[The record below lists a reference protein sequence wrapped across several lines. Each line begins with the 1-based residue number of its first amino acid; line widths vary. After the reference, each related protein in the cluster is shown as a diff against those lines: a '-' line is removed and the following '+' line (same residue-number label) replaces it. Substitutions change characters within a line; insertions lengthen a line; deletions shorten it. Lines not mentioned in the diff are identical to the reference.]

1 MTLYFGDN
9 KVSQILGIHE
19 GDMDIAIV
27 FAYFLGLIF
36 VGSRSFRIMKGV
48 DSFFVADR
56 KAPFLFVVGSLF
68 ATIIGGSST
77 IGMAGLGYKQG
88 LVGAWWLL
96 VGAIGLF
103 FLGLFLAEKVRGYSL
118 YTLPEILE
126 VQYGPEAKL
135 FASGLIVIA
144 WTGIIAGQIVAAG
157 KILEVILKAPPSLLM
172 IITAFVFILYTLLGG
187 QHSVVRTDSIQS
199 LIIIVAILA
208 SIPLCL
214 DKVGGVFLMRETLEG
229 GYFSFPVSQHFTWK
243 TLATYLFLVGSTYL
257 VGPDIF
263 SRLFCAKSE
272 KVAKGATIT
281 VSLTLIPFAFI
292 ITLIG
297 MSARILFPEISP
309 EASFPTMINH
319 LFPIGLNG
327 LVIAALLSAMMS
339 SADTCLLTT
348 STILSVDIIKPM
360 LRPDIEERKLL
371 LLSRFFIVVIGIF
384 SLIIAL
390 SLRGVIPSLL
400 LGYTVY
406 TSGLVFPVLLGF
418 WRDGLKLNRGGAISA
433 MVVGGGLALIGKFMG
448 LSDSGLWGFF
458 LSGLIL
464 IIGSRFFQFMKSK

>member
-1 MTLYFGDN
+1 
-9 KVSQILGIHE
+9 
-19 GDMDIAIV
+19 MDIAIV
-27 FAYFLGLIF
+27 CIYFLGLIF
-36 VGSRSFRIMKGV
+36 IGSRSFRIVKGL

-77 IGMAGLGYKQG
+77 IGMAGLGYRQG
-88 LVGAWWLL
+88 LVGSWWLL

-172 IITAFVFILYTLLGG
+172 IVTAFVFILYTLLGG
-187 QHSVVRTDSIQS
+187 QHSVVRTDTIQS
-199 LIIIVAILA
+199 LIIIIAILA
-208 SIPLCL
+208 AIPLCL
-214 DKVGGVFLMRETLEG
+214 GKVGGISVMREALG
-229 GYFSFPVSQHFTWK
+229 GDFFSFPVSQHFTWK
-243 TLATYLFLVGSTYL
+243 SLATYLFLVGSTYL
-257 VGPDIF
+257 VGPDIY
-263 SRLFCAKSE
+263 SRLFCSKDKTTART
-272 KVAKGATIT
+272 ATIT
-281 VSLTLIPFAFI
+281 VALGLIPFAFI

-297 MSARILFPEISP
+297 MSARVLFPQISP

-319 LFPIGLNG
+319 IFPIGLNG

-360 LRPDIEERKLL
+360 LKTNVGEKTVL
-371 LLSRFFIVVIGIF
+371 LLSRIFIVLIGVF

-390 SLRGVIPSLL
+390 RLKGVISSLL

-406 TSGLVFPVLLGF
+406 TSGLVFPILLGF
-418 WRDGLKLNRGGAISA
+418 YRHRLKLTRRGAIAA
-433 MVVGGGLALIGKFMG
+433 MVAGGGVALIGKFMG
-448 LSDSGLWGFF
+448 LADFGLYGFF
-458 LSGLIL
+458 LSGIIL
-464 IIGSRFFQFMKSK
+464 IGGSRFVAQ

>member
-1 MTLYFGDN
+1 
-9 KVSQILGIHE
+9 
-19 GDMDIAIV
+19 MDIAIV
-27 FAYFLGLIF
+27 CIYFLGLIF
-36 VGSRSFRIMKGV
+36 IGSRSFRIVKGL

-77 IGMAGLGYKQG
+77 IGMAGLGYRQG
-88 LVGAWWLL
+88 LVGSWWLL

-157 KILEVILKAPPSLLM
+157 KILEVIFKAPPSLLM
-172 IITAFVFILYTLLGG
+172 IVTAFVFILYTLLGG
-187 QHSVVRTDSIQS
+187 QHSVVRTDTIQS
-199 LIIIVAILA
+199 LIIIIAILA

-214 DKVGGVFLMRETLEG
+214 GKVGGLFSLREALG
-229 GYFSFPVSQHFTWK
+229 GDFFSFPVSQHFTWK
-243 TLATYLFLVGSTYL
+243 SLATYLFLVGSTYL
-257 VGPDIF
+257 VGPDIY
-263 SRLFCAKSE
+263 SRLFCSKDKKIAKT
-272 KVAKGATIT
+272 ATIT
-281 VSLTLIPFAFI
+281 VALGLIPFAFI

-297 MSARILFPEISP
+297 MSARVLFPQISP

-319 LFPIGLNG
+319 IFPIGLNG
-327 LVIAALLSAMMS
+327 LIIAALLSAMMS

-360 LRPDIEERKLL
+360 LKPNVGDKTLL
-371 LLSRFFIVVIGIF
+371 LLSRIFIVLIGVF

-390 SLRGVIPSLL
+390 RLKGVISSLL

-406 TSGLVFPVLLGF
+406 TSGLVLPILLGF
-418 WRDGLKLNRGGAISA
+418 YRHRLKLNREGTIVA
-433 MVVGGGLALIGKFMG
+433 MVTGGGMALAGKCMG
-448 LSDSGLWGFF
+448 LPDFGLYGFF
-458 LSGLIL
+458 LSGVIL
-464 IIGSRFFQFMKSK
+464 IAGSRFFQFMKK

>member
-1 MTLYFGDN
+1 
-9 KVSQILGIHE
+9 
-19 GDMDIAIV
+19 MDIAIV
-27 FAYFLGLIF
+27 FIYFLGLIY
-36 VGSRSFRIMKGV
+36 VGSRSFKIVKGIN
-48 DSFFVADR
+48 SFFVADR
-56 KAPFLFVVGSLF
+56 RAPFLFVVGSLF

-126 VQYGPEAKL
+126 VQYGPEAKF

-157 KILEVILKAPPSLLM
+157 KILETILRAPPSLLM
-172 IITAFVFILYTLLGG
+172 IITSFVFILYTLLGG

-199 LIIIVAILA
+199 LIIIIAILV

-214 DKVGGVFLMRETLEG
+214 GKVGGVFLMRDALG
-229 GYFSFPVSQHFTWK
+229 GDYFSFPVSQHFTWK
-243 TLATYLFLVGSTYL
+243 SLATYLFLVGSTYL
-257 VGPDIF
+257 VGPDIY
-263 SRLFCAKSE
+263 SRLFCARNE
-272 KVAKGATIT
+272 KIAKGATIT
-281 VSLTLIPFAFI
+281 VALTLIPFAFI
-292 ITLIG
+292 ITIIG

-348 STILSVDIIKPM
+348 STILSVDIVRPLI
-360 LRPDIEERKLL
+360 RPDIEERKLL
-371 LLSRFFIVVIGIF
+371 LLSRIFIVLIGIF

-390 SLRGVIPSLL
+390 MLKGVISSLL

-406 TSGLVFPVLLGF
+406 TSGLVFPILLGF
-418 WRDGLKLNRGGAISA
+418 FRHKLNLNRGGAILA
-433 MVVGGGLALIGKFMG
+433 MVSGGGLALIGKLLG
-448 LSDSGLWGFF
+448 LVDSGLYGFF

-464 IIGSRFFQFMKSK
+464 IAGSRFFQFMKSK

>member
-1 MTLYFGDN
+1 
-9 KVSQILGIHE
+9 
-19 GDMDIAIV
+19 MDIAIV
-27 FAYFLGLIF
+27 CIYFLGLIF
-36 VGSRSFRIMKGV
+36 IGSRSFRIVKGL

-77 IGMAGLGYKQG
+77 IGMAGLGYRQG
-88 LVGAWWLL
+88 LVGSWWLL

-157 KILEVILKAPPSLLM
+157 KILEVIFKAPPSLLM
-172 IITAFVFILYTLLGG
+172 IVTAFVFILYTLLGG
-187 QHSVVRTDSIQS
+187 QHSVVRTDTIQS
-199 LIIIVAILA
+199 LIIIIAILA

-214 DKVGGVFLMRETLEG
+214 SKVGGISVMREALG
-229 GYFSFPVSQHFTWK
+229 GDFFSFPVSQHFTWK
-243 TLATYLFLVGSTYL
+243 SLATYLFLVGSTYL
-257 VGPDIF
+257 VGPDIY
-263 SRLFCAKSE
+263 SRLFCSKDKKIART
-272 KVAKGATIT
+272 ATIT
-281 VSLTLIPFAFI
+281 VALGLIPFAFI

-297 MSARILFPEISP
+297 MSARVLFPQISP

-319 LFPIGLNG
+319 IFPIGLNG
-327 LVIAALLSAMMS
+327 LIIAALLSAMMS

-360 LRPDIEERKLL
+360 LKPNVGDKTLL
-371 LLSRFFIVVIGIF
+371 LLSRIFIVVIGIF

-390 SLRGVIPSLL
+390 LLKGVISSLL

-406 TSGLVFPVLLGF
+406 TSGLVFPILLGF
-418 WRDGLKLNRGGAISA
+418 YRHRLKLNREGTIVA
-433 MVVGGGLALIGKFMG
+433 MVTGGGMALAGKCMG
-448 LSDSGLWGFF
+448 LPDFGLYGFF
-458 LSGLIL
+458 LSGVIL
-464 IIGSRFFQFMKSK
+464 IAGSRFFQFMKK

>member
-1 MTLYFGDN
+1 
-9 KVSQILGIHE
+9 
-19 GDMDIAIV
+19 MDIAIV
-27 FAYFLGLIF
+27 FIYFLGLIF
-36 VGSRSFRIMKGV
+36 VGSRSFRIVKGI

-56 KAPFLFVVGSLF
+56 RAPFLFVVGSLF

-88 LVGAWWLL
+88 LVGSWWLL

-126 VQYGPEAKL
+126 VEYGPEAKL
-135 FASGLIVIA
+135 FASVLIVIA
-144 WTGIIAGQIVAAG
+144 WMGIIAGQVVAAG

-172 IITAFVFILYTLLGG
+172 IITAFVFITYTLLGG
-187 QHSVVRTDSIQS
+187 QHSVVRTDTIQS
-199 LIIIVAILA
+199 LIIIIAILA

-214 DKVGGVFLMRETLEG
+214 GKVGGVFLMREVLG
-229 GYFSFPVSQHFTWK
+229 GDYFSFPVSQHFTWK
-243 TLATYLFLVGSTYL
+243 SLATYLFLVGSTYL
-257 VGPDIF
+257 VGPDIY
-263 SRLFCAKSE
+263 SRLFCAKD
-272 KVAKGATIT
+272 KKIAKRSAIT
-281 VSLTLIPFAFI
+281 VALTLIPFAFI
-292 ITLIG
+292 ITMIG
-297 MSARILFPEISP
+297 MSAKVLFPQINP

-348 STILSVDIIKPM
+348 STILSVDIIKP
-360 LRPDIEERKLL
+360 LLKPAIPEKKLL
-371 LLSRFFIVVIGIF
+371 LLSRFFIVFIGIF

-390 SLRGVIPSLL
+390 RLKGVISSLL

-406 TSGLVFPVLLGF
+406 TSGLVFPILLGF
-418 WRDGLKLNRGGAISA
+418 YRHRLKLNRGGAISA
-433 MVVGGGLALIGKFMG
+433 MVAGGGLALIGKLLG
-448 LSDSGLWGFF
+448 LSDFGLYGFF
-458 LSGLIL
+458 LSGIIL
-464 IIGSRFFQFMKSK
+464 IVGSRFFEYMDIK

>member
-1 MTLYFGDN
+1 
-9 KVSQILGIHE
+9 
-19 GDMDIAIV
+19 MDIAIV
-27 FAYFLGLIF
+27 FIYFLGLIY
-36 VGSRSFRIMKGV
+36 VGSRSFKIVKGIN
-48 DSFFVADR
+48 SFFVADR
-56 KAPFLFVVGSLF
+56 RAPFLFVVGSLF

-126 VQYGPEAKL
+126 VQYGPEAKF

-157 KILEVILKAPPSLLM
+157 KILETILRAPPSLLM
-172 IITAFVFILYTLLGG
+172 IITSFVFILYTLLGG

-199 LIIIVAILA
+199 LIIIIAILV

-214 DKVGGVFLMRETLEG
+214 GKVGGVFLMRDALG
-229 GYFSFPVSQHFTWK
+229 GDYFSFPVSQHFTWK
-243 TLATYLFLVGSTYL
+243 SLATYLFLVGSTYL
-257 VGPDIF
+257 VGPDIY
-263 SRLFCAKSE
+263 SRLFCARNE
-272 KVAKGATIT
+272 KIAKGATIT
-281 VSLTLIPFAFI
+281 VALTLIPFAFI
-292 ITLIG
+292 ITIIG

-348 STILSVDIIKPM
+348 STILSVDIVRPLI
-360 LRPDIEERKLL
+360 RPDIEERKLL
-371 LLSRFFIVVIGIF
+371 LLSRIFIVLIGIF

-390 SLRGVIPSLL
+390 MLKGVISSLL

-406 TSGLVFPVLLGF
+406 TSGLVFPILLGF
-418 WRDGLKLNRGGAISA
+418 FRHKLNLNRGGAILA
-433 MVVGGGLALIGKFMG
+433 MVSGGGLALIGKLLG
-448 LSDSGLWGFF
+448 LVDSGLYGFF

-464 IIGSRFFQFMKSK
+464 IAGSRFFQFIKSK

>member
-1 MTLYFGDN
+1 
-9 KVSQILGIHE
+9 
-19 GDMDIAIV
+19 MDIAIV
-27 FAYFLGLIF
+27 CIYFLGLIF
-36 VGSRSFRIMKGV
+36 IGSRSFRIVKGL

-77 IGMAGLGYKQG
+77 IGMAGLGYRQG
-88 LVGAWWLL
+88 LVGSWWLL

-172 IITAFVFILYTLLGG
+172 LVTAFVFILYTLLGG
-187 QHSVVRTDSIQS
+187 QHSVVRTDTIQS
-199 LIIIVAILA
+199 LIIIIAILA

-214 DKVGGVFLMRETLEG
+214 SKVGGVFSLREALG
-229 GYFSFPVSQHFTWK
+229 GDFFSFPVSQHFTWK
-243 TLATYLFLVGSTYL
+243 SLATYLFLVGSTYL
-257 VGPDIF
+257 VGPDIY
-263 SRLFCAKSE
+263 SRLFCSKDKKIAKT
-272 KVAKGATIT
+272 ATIT
-281 VSLTLIPFAFI
+281 VALGLIPFAFI

-297 MSARILFPEISP
+297 MSARVLFPQISP

-319 LFPIGLNG
+319 IFPIGLNG
-327 LVIAALLSAMMS
+327 LIIAALLSAMMS

-360 LRPDIEERKLL
+360 LKPNIGDKKLL
-371 LLSRFFIVVIGIF
+371 LLSRIFIVLIGVF

-390 SLRGVIPSLL
+390 RLKGVISSLL

-406 TSGLVFPVLLGF
+406 TSGLVLPILLGF
-418 WRDGLKLNRGGAISA
+418 YRHRLKLNREGTIVA
-433 MVVGGGLALIGKFMG
+433 MVTGGGMALAGKCMG
-448 LSDSGLWGFF
+448 LPDFGLYGFF
-458 LSGLIL
+458 LSGVIL
-464 IIGSRFFQFMKSK
+464 IAGSRFFQLMKK

>member
-1 MTLYFGDN
+1 
-9 KVSQILGIHE
+9 
-19 GDMDIAIV
+19 MDITIV
-27 FAYFLGLIF
+27 FIYFLGLIF
-36 VGSRSFRIMKGV
+36 VGSRSFKIVKGV

-56 KAPFLFVVGSLF
+56 RVTYLFVVGSLF

-77 IGMAGLGYKQG
+77 IGMAGLGYRQG
-88 LVGAWWLL
+88 LVGSWWLL

-172 IITAFVFILYTLLGG
+172 IITAFVFIIYTLLGG
-187 QHSVVRTDSIQS
+187 QHSVVRTDTIQS
-199 LIIIVAILA
+199 MIIIIAILA

-214 DKVGGVFLMRETLEG
+214 GKVGGVFLMREALG
-229 GYFSFPVSQHFTWK
+229 GDYFSFPVNQYFTWK
-243 TLATYLFLVGSTYL
+243 SLATYLFLVGSTYL
-257 VGPDIF
+257 VGPDIY
-263 SRLFCAKSE
+263 SRLFCSKNEKIAKR
-272 KVAKGATIT
+272 ATIT
-281 VSLTLIPFAFI
+281 VALGLIPFAFI
-292 ITLIG
+292 ITMIG
-297 MSARILFPEISP
+297 MAARVLFPQISP

-348 STILSVDIIKPM
+348 STILSVDIIKP
-360 LRPDIEERKLL
+360 LLKPVIEDRKLL
-371 LLSRFFIVVIGIF
+371 LLSRIFIVLIGIF
-384 SLIIAL
+384 SLFIAL
-390 SLRGVIPSLL
+390 TLKGVISSLL

-406 TSGLVFPVLLGF
+406 TSGLVFPILLGF
-418 WRDGLKLNRGGAISA
+418 FRHRLNLNRGGAILA
-433 MVVGGGLALIGKFMG
+433 MVAGGGLALIGKLLG
-448 LSDSGLWGFF
+448 LSDFGLYGFF
-458 LSGLIL
+458 LSGIIL
-464 IIGSRFFQFMKSK
+464 IVGSRFFQFMKIR